1 MSGDGIGKSKRQE
14 IKELIRELKKV
25 NPEVDSHIFKSVEKV
40 NLETIIGY
48 KKGGRAQWRATF
60 MTLVKIWWR

>member
-48 KKGGRAQWRATF
+48 KKGGRVYSFLDSYDKEDTP
-60 MTLVKIWWR
+60 